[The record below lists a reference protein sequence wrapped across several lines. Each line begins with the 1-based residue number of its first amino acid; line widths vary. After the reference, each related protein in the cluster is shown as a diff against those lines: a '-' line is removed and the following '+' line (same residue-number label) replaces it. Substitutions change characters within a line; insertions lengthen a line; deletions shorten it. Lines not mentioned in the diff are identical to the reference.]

1 MMLWFGLSLSDYAS
15 AGVRFMDAATAG
27 VFVGVDGLL
36 KATFAVAL
44 VGVRFC
50 CFRKFVVARN
60 AFHFTAPFIFLLDSM
75 L

>member
-1 MMLWFGLSLSDYAS
+1 MLWFGNTSTDDYAS
-15 AGVRFMDAATAG
+15 AGVGFMDAGTAG

-36 KATFAVAL
+36 KATFAVVL
-44 VGVRFC
+44 VVVRFC

-60 AFHFTAPFIFLLDSM
+60 AFHFTAPFIFLFDSM